1 MKKNLFYYLQYYKD
15 LNPNL
20 LPMTSL
26 HYPSLELCKKLTEA
40 GFPETQLWI
49 FDTRKS
55 WKKYNCPYVS
65 EYEEPKFIPFWNIKI
80 WESEL
85 EITDFKNN
93 PSAWYNESLPLVCPS
108 VMELL
113 DEIPKD
119 IKWCW
124 ATIVKNY
131 SGWYVR
137 FEWEYAPMWMAWDRW
152 QCDSLPNALAEMW
165 LWLKENNYLTK

>member
-1 MKKNLFYYLQYYKD
+1 MVRGKKQAVLFGIIFK
-15 LNPNL
+15 NMN
-20 LPMTSL
+20 TN
-26 HYPSLELCKKLTEA
+26 HYPNLELCRKLTEA

-93 PSAWYNESLPLVCPS
+93 PSAGYNESLPLVCPS

-113 DEIPKD
+113 DVFPTEINWFALKIRQPRKY
-119 IKWCW
+119 
-124 ATIVKNY
+124 TVEY
-131 SGWYVR
+131 SCNSDKIFSSVWT
-137 FEWEYAPMWMAWDRW
+137 
-152 QCDSLPNALAEMW
+152 LPNALAEMW
-165 LWLKENNYLTK
+165 LLLKENNYLTK

>member
-1 MKKNLFYYLQYYKD
+1 MNT
-15 LNPNL
+15 N
-20 LPMTSL
+20 
-26 HYPSLELCKKLTEA
+26 HYPNLELCRKLTEA

-93 PSAWYNESLPLVCPS
+93 PSAGYNESLPLVCPS

-113 DEIPKD
+113 DEIKIPIAMTKRTD
-119 IKWCW
+119 WTYNIS
-124 ATIVKNY
+124 INNPYIRVKMN
-131 SGWYVR
+131 GKR
-137 FEWEYAPMWMAWDRW
+137 IEWT
-152 QCDSLPNALAEMW
+152 LPNALAEMW

>member
-1 MKKNLFYYLQYYKD
+1 
-15 LNPNL
+15 
-20 LPMTSL
+20 MTPL

-108 VMELL
+108 IMELL
-113 DEIPKD
+113 DEIPSS
-119 IKWCW
+119 IHIWHSEF
-124 ATIVKNY
+124 TLYISPY
-131 SGWYVR
+131 SITYYPNQLW
-137 FEWEYAPMWMAWDRW
+137 WWDVPVFASILSW
-152 QCDSLPNALAEMW
+152 WTYQNALAEMW

>member
-1 MKKNLFYYLQYYKD
+1 MN
-15 LNPNL
+15 
-20 LPMTSL
+20 TS
-26 HYPSLELCKKLTEA
+26 HYPSLELCRKLTEA

-93 PSAWYNESLPLVCPS
+93 PSAGYNESLPLVCPS

-113 DEIPKD
+113 DEMPHYITTD
-119 IKWCW
+119 QNEYELNIRMNWDS
-124 ATIVKNY
+124 ILVM
-131 SGWYVR
+131 YV
-137 FEWEYAPMWMAWDRW
+137 AWMGMVSHFYWT
-152 QCDSLPNALAEMW
+152 LPNALAEMW
-165 LWLKENNYLTK
+165 IWLKENNYLTK